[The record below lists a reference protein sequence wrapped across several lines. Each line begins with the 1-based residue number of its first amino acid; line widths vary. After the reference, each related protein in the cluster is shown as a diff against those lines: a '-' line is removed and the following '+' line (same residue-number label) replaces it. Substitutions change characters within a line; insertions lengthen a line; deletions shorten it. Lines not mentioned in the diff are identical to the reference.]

1 MATGKW
7 RQKGD
12 PLILKDRLLWEMVCR
27 TIIPLHNQ
35 LHSPLPEE
43 AANVDH
49 ENQRVAQIYPFFQEN
64 QQRPITA
71 KKEKEPVAQAHTDHS
86 FDRIAHRKIAKG
98 RYPID
103 AHLDLHGYTQEEA
116 YFFLKNFLKSSQ
128 QNGLRYVLVITGKG
142 RSHGSDGVL
151 SHFVPHWLSTPAFRY
166 YVHEFGQAARQH
178 GGGGALYVR
187 LRRSVL
193 R

>member
-1 MATGKW
+1 MATGK
-7 RQKGD
+7 RGRKGD
-12 PLILKDRLLWEMVCR
+12 PLVLKDRLLWEMVCR
-27 TIIPLHNQ
+27 TIIPLHDQ
-35 LHSPLPEE
+35 LHSALPEDV
-43 AANVDH
+43 ANIDH
-49 ENQRVAQIYPFFQEN
+49 ENQRVTQVSSFSQEN
-64 QQRPITA
+64 QQRSITV
-71 KKEKEPVAQAHTDHS
+71 KKEKGCVARAYADHS
-86 FDRIAHRKIAKG
+86 FDRVAHRKISKG

-116 YFFLKNFLKSSQ
+116 YFFLKNFLKLSQ

-151 SHFVPHWLSTPAFRY
+151 YHFVPHWLSTPAFRY